1 MVSKCL
7 GWQVLPFWG
16 SYCDKNW
23 SLIPPDD
30 RPTPHFRAK
39 RQQSQPTG
47 SNASTRQ
54 ERKLFADGKHGRSAP
69 KKLPAASSK
78 QHRAS
83 ISTFDPRALL
93 VNQRRRHHN
102 PPNSIPISHLRTRNS
117 HLQKWTHPSSQS
129 SLSRSPAFWAVP
141 VRRNCPDPAA
151 NEQSQTTGRWLT
163 CFCWATGSRGGVTQV
178 RVEFMDDQ
186 TRSII
191 RNVKGPGTNSPH
203 PNNRS

>member
-1 MVSKCL
+1 MTDL
-7 GWQVLPFWG
+7 
-16 SYCDKNW
+16 
-23 SLIPPDD
+23 
-30 RPTPHFRAK
+30 RPTFEQSARTLNQPARAL
-39 RQQSQPTG
+39 
-47 SNASTRQ
+47 AARQ
-54 ERKLFADGKHGRSAP
+54 ERKLFAEGKHGRSAP
-69 KKLPAASSK
+69 KKLPSCLQQ

-93 VNQRRRHHN
+93 VNQRRRHLN

-129 SLSRSPAFWAVP
+129 SSSRSPAFWAVP

-151 NEQSQTTGRWLT
+151 NTQSQTTGRWLT

-191 RNVKGPGTNSPH
+191 RNVKGPGTNSPA
-203 PNNRS
+203 PEQPIMTAQNLGSTRSTKMLT